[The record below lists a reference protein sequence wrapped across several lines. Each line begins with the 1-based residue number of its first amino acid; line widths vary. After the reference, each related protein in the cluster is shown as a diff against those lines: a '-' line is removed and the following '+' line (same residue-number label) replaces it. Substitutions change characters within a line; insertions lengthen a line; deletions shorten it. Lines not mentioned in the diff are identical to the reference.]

1 MLKTKTFL
9 AEHITSKDIKAI
21 AQLINQGGLCVMP
34 TETVYGLAGNG
45 LNKRSIEKIYEAK
58 GRPSDNPLIL
68 HISDVSM
75 LKELVKMIPEGAEK
89 LMDAFWPGA
98 LTLVFKK
105 SSKVPKEATGGLET
119 VAIRMPEHPVMQAVI
134 SEAKVPL
141 AAPSANI
148 SGKPSSTRFH
158 HVFEDLNGKVDA
170 MIDGGESTLGIEST
184 VLDISSFPWTILR
197 PGLVTKAM
205 IEKVMGYPILKS
217 NPMSPSESPKSPG
230 MKYRHYQPQGILHV
244 IIGQISSVVPY
255 IHQAPSSSK
264 AVICP
269 KEWEHHFKGLKVR
282 TMGSIHNLSSMASEL
297 YATFREMDD
306 LEIEDIYLLA
316 HESMG
321 DALLDR
327 IKKAST
333 HWIELS

>member
-9 AEHITSKDIKAI
+9 ADNISSKDIKEI
-21 AQLINQGGLCVMP
+21 AQLIHQGGLCVLP

-45 LNKRSIEKIYEAK
+45 FNTKSIEKIYEAK
-58 GRPSDNPLIL
+58 GRPSDNPMIF
-68 HISDVSM
+68 HISDLSM
-75 LKELVKMIPEGAEK
+75 LKELVKTIPEGAEK
-89 LMDAFWPGA
+89 LIDAFWPGA

-105 SSKVPKEATGGLET
+105 SSKVPKVATGGLDS
-119 VAIRMPEHPVMQAVI
+119 VAIRMPEHPVMQAI
-134 SEAKVPL
+134 IREAKVPL

-148 SGKPSSTRFH
+148 SGRPSSTRFH
-158 HVFEDLNGKVDA
+158 HVFEDLNGKVEA

-184 VLDISSFPWTILR
+184 VLDVSSFPWTILR
-197 PGLVTKAM
+197 PGLITQTM
-205 IEKVMGYPILKS
+205 IEKVLGYPVLKS
-217 NPMSPSESPKSPG
+217 NPMASNESPKSPG
-230 MKYRHYQPQGILHV
+230 MKYRHYQPQGTLHGMM
-244 IIGQISSVVPY
+244 GQISV
-255 IHQAPSSSK
+255 IADHIQKAPSASK

-269 KEWEHHFKGLKVR
+269 KEWEHHFKNLTVR

-297 YATFREMDD
+297 YAAFREMDD

>member
-1 MLKTKTFL
+1 MLKTKIYS
-9 AEHITSKDIKAI
+9 AENITEKDIQEI
-21 AQLINQGGLCVMP
+21 AHLIHADGLCVMP

-45 LNKRSIEKIYEAK
+45 LSVQAIHKIYEAK

-68 HISDVSM
+68 HISDQAM
-75 LKELVKMIPEGAEK
+75 LKEMVKSIPDGAEK
-89 LMDAFWPGA
+89 LMNAFWPGA

-105 SSKVPKEATGGLET
+105 SSKVPKEATGGLDS
-119 VAIRMPEHPVMQAVI
+119 VAIRMPQHPMMQAVI
-134 SEAKVPL
+134 KAAKVPL

-148 SGKPSSTRFH
+148 SGKPSSTRFI
-158 HVFEDLNGKVDA
+158 HVFDDLNGKVEG
-170 MIDGGESTLGIEST
+170 MIDGKESTLGIEST

-197 PGLVTKAM
+197 PGLITKEM

-217 NPMSPSESPKSPG
+217 NPLNALESPKSPG
-230 MKYRHYQPQGILHV
+230 TKYRHYQPQGLLYV
-244 IIGQISSVVPY
+244 VTGQISEVVLY
-255 IHQAPSSSK
+255 IHQAKSHSK
-264 AVICP
+264 AVICTQ
-269 KEWEHHFKGLKVR
+269 EWAHHFKTLTIR
-282 TMGSIHNLSSMASEL
+282 TMGSIHDLNSMASQL
-297 YATFREMDD
+297 YAAFREMDD
-306 LEIEDIYLLA
+306 LEIEDIYLVA